1 VRDTHV
7 RQLDALLTNVLEV
20 GATDAVRSR
29 WATLKRVMDF
39 FEADMRTRYSDVD
52 VPEFA
57 TGGLVPGAVGAP
69 LMALVHGGEVVLPV
83 DLVDTLRRSAQPWG
97 GPAPLGAA
105 ISQSL
110 VSALRENTA
119 AVRATPVQMTV
130 SINGA
135 DLQPMALGQEV
146 VSAISTAL
154 RSNLGVRAEVKRIA
168 TSKS

>member
-1 VRDTHV
+1 LSAEGLTPG
-7 RQLDALLTNVLEV
+7 LLTYWTEFKQI
-20 GATDAVRSR
+20 ADA
-29 WATLKRVMDF
+29 
-39 FEADMRTRYSDVD
+39 FEAAHSRQALPT
-52 VPEFA
+52 FA

-97 GPAPLGAA
+97 GPAPLGAD